1 MVTIS
6 LFWRLP
12 GCRMCRL
19 VWRRRRDMWV
29 SPYYEYNVKATDSFN
44 SSLPWN
50 QVYKVI
56 RQTNNLIAA
65 TESGLIKTT
74 DEAALNEI
82 KAQAWPWEACFYTI
96 LYACLPCLIRYD
108 NAPVIRV
115 PIVTTATDQSSK
127 PARNDGGRMLR
138 PDYYRPDQL
147 AGRP

>member
-1 MVTIS
+1 MTK
-6 LFWRLP
+6 
-12 GCRMCRL
+12 GDG
-19 VWRRRRDMWV
+19 RRV

-82 KAQAWPWEACFYTI
+82 KAQALAMRGLA
-96 LYACLPCLIRYD
+96 LYDLIRVFAMPYSYD
-108 NAPVIRV
+108 NGQVIRGAYRYNSHRSV
-115 PIVTTATDQSSK
+115 FEASTQY
-127 PARNDGGRMLR
+127 GGRML
-138 PDYYRPDQL
+138 
-147 AGRP
+147 